1 MLQSLWVAVRYDMVL
16 HADKIL
22 FGASPISRSVES
34 RRLMGSALGTTG
46 PGTFMSKGSLTAN
59 KSRGPSQ
66 NRRSALPG
74 FYVPVPLTGIST
86 LAAPWRIP
94 KNPVRAP
101 LAGGVK
107 VTATV

>member
-1 MLQSLWVAVRYDMVL
+1 
-16 HADKIL
+16 
-22 FGASPISRSVES
+22 
-34 RRLMGSALGTTG
+34 MGSVLGTTG

-74 FYVPVPLTGIST
+74 FYVPVPLIGIST
-86 LAAPWRIP
+86 LATPWRIP